1 MSLYRIPSFH
11 DPLREVALY
20 LLAAYKANP
29 LALAQV
35 HCFVPTRRAARRLMR
50 LFLEHAPTPSIILP
64 KILCL
69 SDVQSTDFGLATQK
83 VYSDEEALFQFVSF
97 LTAENLIPDTVS
109 ALAWGKSLLDLIH
122 ECLLWQV
129 SPEDALCR
137 LLQDEHARH
146 RQEALERL
154 DHFLASWLTAP
165 RPLLKKEDHALTL
178 QSLAQRWQE
187 TPPTFPIICVGVT
200 ATCPLYR
207 DFLKVCTRL
216 PQADVLLTDLEN
228 HLYEGTLGPAHPAW
242 AHSELLRV
250 LEAKVSDVPLW
261 PHITHNFSSPRQ
273 KDRHRFVTTIFE
285 DTFTCQERAP
295 APPTG
300 WSFLPC
306 EHRHDEAW
314 AISLL
319 IRERLEDPAVRLLLV
334 TPDEALSS
342 LVAEILKQWQ
352 IVPDEGAGLPALETP
367 AFTFCRRLIEAVS
380 QDFAPLALISLLK
393 HPLFLCGHTPASARR
408 LARLIETTALRTPF
422 YAANLETLIAK
433 MQGHADAAHFL
444 NTLQETVAPL
454 QKALKETRADL
465 SALFA
470 CHLHTAESLAGGN
483 ALLWQGEYKDELDE
497 IRGTLETAMSF
508 FPPFAGK
515 EYPALVKSLLAS
527 RSVRR
532 QHGVHPRVSI
542 LSPEKATHIT
552 ADVVI
557 LGGLNDDQWPAKPV
571 PDPWLSP
578 LMRARLGLS
587 SPAHQVGA
595 LHRFFWEL
603 ASQKNVIMTRS
614 LRVDGSIQ
622 TPARCLRRLTTA
634 LKAEG
639 HTLPLLALPWKAWQQ
654 ALIAR
659 QEVPAFLKPS
669 PTPPLAARPQKLSV
683 SAFSLLQK
691 DPYLFY
697 AEKILRLS
705 PLIDLAPAPDARLF
719 GVLIHDL
726 LERFMTQSD
735 RSLGRLLG
743 IAKEVFAPLASF
755 SWVYLFW
762 WQRLEVLAS
771 WIVETAQKYAPGAAL
786 YLEKTGSAFF
796 ACHNERGFYLTAK
809 ADQLVHDP
817 KTGTVT
823 LTDYK
828 TGTLPTKKEIKE
840 GAALQLPLESLIL
853 KKGGFDV
860 LAHDIPCTL
869 MYWHLKAP
877 PSQMILENTQ
887 ELQEVA
893 EEVLIRLWTYYYE
906 NQGPYEPLLT
916 FSPNAPSEQ
925 THFSRIQEWQHR
937 PH

>member
-11 DPLREVALY
+11 DPLREAALH
-20 LLAAYKANP
+20 LLATYTANP
-29 LALAQV
+29 LALAKV

-50 LFLEHAPTPSIILP
+50 LLLENAPTPSVILP

-69 SDVQSTDFGLATQK
+69 SDIQSTDFGLATQK

-97 LTAENLIPDTVS
+97 LTKENLIPDTVS
-109 ALAWGKSLLDLIH
+109 ALSWAKSLLDLIH

-129 SPEDALCR
+129 SPKDALCR

-154 DHFLASWLTAP
+154 DHFLGNWLTAP
-165 RPLLKKEDHALTL
+165 RPLLKKEDHAHTL
-178 QSLAQRWQE
+178 QSLAQAWQE

-207 DFLKVCTRL
+207 DFLKVCAHL
-216 PQADVLLTDLEN
+216 PKGDVLLTDLEDD
-228 HLYEGTLGPAHPAW
+228 LCEGRLGPAHPAW
-242 AHSELLRV
+242 AHGELLRV
-250 LEAKVSDVPLW
+250 LECEASNVPLW
-261 PHITHNFSSPRQ
+261 PHTMDAPSSASQ
-273 KDRHRFVTTIFE
+273 KERHRFLATIFE
-285 DTFTCQERAP
+285 DTFTPQKHAP
-295 APPTG
+295 VPPTG
-300 WSFLPC
+300 WSYLPC

-319 IRERLEDPAVRLLLV
+319 IRERLEDPAARLLLV

-380 QDFAPLALISLLK
+380 QDFAPLPLISLLK
-393 HPLFLCGHTPASARR
+393 HPLFLCGHTPASARS

-422 YAANLETLIAK
+422 YAATLDALIAK
-433 MQGHADAAHFL
+433 MHAHPDAVL
-444 NTLQETVAPL
+444 LLKTLQETVAPL
-454 QKALKETRADL
+454 QNALKEWHADL
-465 SALFA
+465 STLFA
-470 CHLHTAESLAGGN
+470 CHLSAAEILAGGS
-483 ALLWQGEYKDELDE
+483 ALLWQGEYKDELED
-497 IRGTLETAMSF
+497 IRRTLETAMSS

-515 EYPALVKSLLAS
+515 EYPTLFKSLLAS

-532 QHGVHPRVSI
+532 QHGVHPRVGI

-557 LGGLNDDQWPAKPV
+557 LGGLGDDLWPTKPA

-578 LMRARLGLS
+578 LMRARLALS
-587 SPAHQVGA
+587 SPAHQVGT

-603 ASQKNVIMTRS
+603 ASQKTVIMTRS

-634 LKAEG
+634 LKAQG
-639 HTLPLLALPWKAWQQ
+639 RTLPLLALPWKTWQQ

-659 QEVPAFLKPS
+659 EEVPTFLKPS
-669 PTPPLAARPQKLSV
+669 ATPPLAARPQKLSV

-697 AEKILRLS
+697 AEKVLRLS
-705 PLIDLAPAPDARLF
+705 PLMDLAPDPDARLF
-719 GVLIHDL
+719 GLLIHDL
-726 LERFMTQSD
+726 LERYLVQSD
-735 RSLGRLLG
+735 RSLERLLVT
-743 IAKEVFAPLASF
+743 AKEVFAPLVSF

-762 WQRLEVLAS
+762 WQRLEVLS
-771 WIVETAQKYAPGAAL
+771 PWIVETAQSYAPGATL

-796 ACHNERGFYLTAK
+796 ACGDDRGFYLTAK

-817 KTGTVT
+817 KTGGVT
-823 LTDYK
+823 LIDYK

-840 GAALQLPLESLIL
+840 GGALQLPLESLIL

-860 LAHDIPCTL
+860 LAQDSPCTL
-869 MYWHLKAP
+869 AYWHLKAP
-877 PSQMILENTQ
+877 PSQMVLEDTRG
-887 ELQEVA
+887 LQEVA
-893 EEVLIRLWTYYYE
+893 EEVLTRLWAHYYE

-916 FSPNAPSEQ
+916 FAPNAPSKQ